1 MMAPFTPPSNTTAQS
16 LDDILTFL
24 PGCHGEELE
33 LRRKLR
39 SHRNVAAA
47 VIAKTESPTA
57 RQLAWIV
64 TEYTAET
71 IFAPMDH
78 SLLADVGKLCT
89 RLLVTA
95 MQVERLETAGVAQ

>member
-1 MMAPFTPPSNTTAQS
+1 MAGIESAPVAMPAH
-16 LDDILTFL
+16 LDDIRTFL
-24 PGCHGEELE
+24 PGIGADEYD
-33 LRRKLR
+33 LRAKLR

-78 SLLADVGKLCT
+78 AFLAEVGKFCT

-95 MQVERLETAGVAQ
+95 MQAERLETAGAVQ